1 MAIYSV
7 CCLFRKDSLTVD
19 QLKFYLSL
27 RKTVER
33 TRVCVYEGVCNEYSA
48 AFWKPQFVIY
58 SVATF
63 EPNEMEVE
71 IYVYIYF

>member
-1 MAIYSV
+1 M
-7 CCLFRKDSLTVD
+7 
-19 QLKFYLSL
+19 
-27 RKTVER
+27 
-33 TRVCVYEGVCNEYSA
+33 CVYEGVCIEYSA

-71 IYVYIYF
+71 IYVYNVFKNIIKKKRCVHETRLI

>member
-1 MAIYSV
+1 M
-7 CCLFRKDSLTVD
+7 
-19 QLKFYLSL
+19 
-27 RKTVER
+27 
-33 TRVCVYEGVCNEYSA
+33 CVYEGVCNEYSA